1 MYKDETFH
9 FVPRNQIQPYRGVYQ
24 YIIQNTLSNEGTVM
38 VYLVSLAIMSS
49 VVKNHHGRMDFI

>member
-9 FVPRNQIQPYRGVYQ
+9 FVPRNQIQPHREYQ

-38 VYLVSLAIMSS
+38 VYLVSLAIISS
-49 VVKNHHGRMDFI
+49 VVKNHHGRMDLI